1 MDNELKGERPPLN
14 DLILE
19 LLEMPDIYSLLG
31 KAKERMGIDLA
42 FRYSHTARTITCSDS
57 REFLGNAQSFPM
69 SEIKRVYETHPVVDG
84 TSPCGFIFLDRKSGG
99 KRDPVLEALIIGL
112 RFLFRREMH
121 GERNKR
127 LFTSRFF
134 EDLLLNKVS
143 SELELR
149 KRGDILGI
157 PIDEDC
163 MVFLTSGL
171 ADEKQDFLLSR
182 IKAFFRRTY
191 FVSLKGML
199 VHIVFL
205 RNTKF
210 DILKESLS
218 QVVNSVQQEISEY
231 DEQEPSFF
239 YFGAGSLRSSL
250 LLLHES
256 YTEAKSTLFF
266 NILHKK
272 SVIFWKEIGAFG
284 LICSLASSKEA
295 DFFCSAKLG
304 PLMEYDKMHKTNLLD
319 TLSAIESC
327 NWNLALAAEKLYF
340 HYNTLKYRYGKLQQ
354 ILNSDFKDSSYR
366 FDLAFALRVQT
377 IRKMQKDYE

>member
-1 MDNELKGERPPLN
+1 MENELKGEASTLN
-14 DLILE
+14 DFILE
-19 LLEMPDIYSLLG
+19 FLEMSDIYSLLG

-42 FRYSHTARTITCSDS
+42 FRYSHTARTIICSES
-57 REFLGNAQSFPM
+57 KEFLGNAQSFPL
-69 SEIKRVYETHPVVDG
+69 SEIKRIYETHPIVDG
-84 TSPCGFIFLDRKSGG
+84 NSPCGFIFLDGEPGEK
-99 KRDPVLEALIIGL
+99 KDAVLEALIIGL

-121 GERNKR
+121 GENNKR

-134 EDLLLNKVS
+134 EDLLLNKIS

-163 MVFLTSGL
+163 MVFLTSEL
-171 ADEKQDFLLSR
+171 PDKKKDFLLSR

-205 RNTKF
+205 RNIKF
-210 DILKESLS
+210 DILKENLR
-218 QVVNSVQQEISEY
+218 QVINSV
-231 DEQEPSFF
+231 EQEFSDYNEQVSSCF
-239 YFGAGSLRSSL
+239 YSGAGSLRPSL

-266 NILHKK
+266 NLLHKK
-272 SVIFWKEIGAFG
+272 SILFWEEAGAFG
-284 LICSLASSKEA
+284 LIYSLALTKEA
-295 DFFCSAKLG
+295 DLFCSSKLG
-304 PLMEYDKMHKTNLLD
+304 PLMEYDKKHKTNLLD

-327 NWNLALAAEKLYF
+327 NWNLALAAEKLFF
-340 HYNTLKYRYGKLQQ
+340 HYNTLKYRYIKIQQ
-354 ILNSDFKDSSYR
+354 VLNSDFKDSSYR